1 MLFIYR
7 VWLTNVIMCVV
18 PTPMIVPLRLE
29 NLMPW
34 LWIYPGFLLSCKIYQ
49 QLAITVYQWTIV
61 INYWVSMYNTY
72 AYLNLQKSQHFQER
86 ASYIYL
92 LGMFYLACNKL
103 TLALENFISLAS
115 IDVQILP
122 KLWVTAHRCNMY
134 MFIISTP
141 YSF

>member
-1 MLFIYR
+1 M
-7 VWLTNVIMCVV
+7 NNCHK
-18 PTPMIVPLRLE
+18 
-29 NLMPW
+29 
-34 LWIYPGFLLSCKIYQ
+34 LLGEHVQYI
-49 QLAITVYQWTIV
+49 
-61 INYWVSMYNTY
+61 

-122 KLWVTAHRCNMY
+122 KL
-134 MFIISTP
+134 
-141 YSF
+141 

>member
-1 MLFIYR
+1 
-7 VWLTNVIMCVV
+7 
-18 PTPMIVPLRLE
+18 
-29 NLMPW
+29 
-34 LWIYPGFLLSCKIYQ
+34 
-49 QLAITVYQWTIV
+49 
-61 INYWVSMYNTY
+61 MYNTY

-122 KLWVTAHRCNMY
+122 KLWVTAHRYDMY
-134 MFIISTP
+134 LFTISIL
-141 YSF
+141 YSL